1 MKKILIIGISL
12 LLITNLFGRGT
23 IVDSLSI
30 YNKIEKENI
39 NKIEFQKV
47 ITKDSIFVISDEIK
61 STINGICVT
70 GTGTLYSD
78 TSLIRIIA
86 IDIDG
91 NEYLMYESTILS
103 DEIGKIEFYKRSDEA
118 FLLEPFSSRKV
129 IIQLINAEVKIEEL
143 TYYNSTERD
152 KQKRSQ
158 LRERLKK
165 EIADKKLNAVKSYI
179 KKNKM
184 IWSAYNNS
192 HATSTYSSK
201 KKEYGEKYNTYG
213 LEYYQ
218 DGFFK
223 LPPSFSSDQFK
234 LKSATTTAFVSE
246 FDWRNR
252 HGQNWL
258 TPNKCQSG
266 CWINN
271 SINCNL
277 DQTACTNAGG
287 IYRST
292 NTCWAFAPIAA
303 VEALT
308 NLYFNQ
314 HIDYDLSEQQLVS
327 YCNTYDNLT
336 GYQTNALDAIQD
348 HGAVPESCYPY
359 IALKGDCNS
368 ACSNPQDRVSF
379 YHYSYVF
386 SEDDLKKSLISKGP
400 MPCDMGAGWDHN
412 NLFVGFGTV
421 KVGDY
426 IDFLGGNTIQSGDTN
441 IGKTYWILKDN
452 NTYTGWPYH
461 AGFIYMLDK
470 PVDAFAIDMPI
481 SSQVYDSGDIVCCD
495 NDHDG
500 YYWWGIG
507 LPKPETC
514 FLCSAAEEDGDDSN
528 PNLGPMDEY
537 GNCIQISSPYPFPDH
552 QITSTVTWQ
561 NAQTECGNVVV
572 KNGGNLTIN
581 GATINLEANANFSV
595 EVGGIFTFNSG
606 TIQ

>member
-1 MKKILIIGISL
+1 MKRIIIIGICL
-12 LLITNLFGRGT
+12 LFITNLFGRS
-23 IVDSLSI
+23 IIDSLSI
-30 YNKIEKENI
+30 YNKIEKANI
-39 NKIEFQKV
+39 IKIELRKGY
-47 ITKDSIFVISDEIK
+47 TKDSEFVISDGIK
-61 STINGICVT
+61 SSINGICVT

-86 IDIDG
+86 IDIND
-91 NEYLMYESTILS
+91 NEYLMCESTVLS
-103 DEIGKIEFYKRSDEA
+103 DEIGKKVEFSNRSDET
-118 FLLEPFSSRKV
+118 FLLEPFSLQKV
-129 IIQLINAEVKIEEL
+129 IIQLINAEVEINDL
-143 TYYNSTERD
+143 TYYNCIEKDKHKRELLRD
-152 KQKRSQ
+152 N
-158 LRERLKK
+158 LKK
-165 EIADKKLNAVKSYI
+165 EIVDKKLKIVQSYI

-184 IWSAYNNS
+184 IWAAYNNS
-192 HATSTYSSK
+192 HATSAYSSK
-201 KKEYGEKYNTYG
+201 KKVYGEKYNTFG

-223 LPPSFSSDQFK
+223 LPPSFSLDKVK
-234 LKSATTTAFVSE
+234 LKSATTTSFVSE

-271 SINCNL
+271 TINCNF
-277 DQTACTNAGG
+277 DATACTNAGG
-287 IYRST
+287 VYRSAG
-292 NTCWAFAPIAA
+292 TCWAFGPIAA

-327 YCNTYDNLT
+327 CCTTFANLT
-336 GYQTNALDAIQD
+336 GYQTDALDYIQN
-348 HGAVPESCYPY
+348 HGAVPESCYPC
-359 IALKGDCNS
+359 IALKGSCNS
-368 ACSNPQDRVSF
+368 VCSNPQDRVSF
-379 YHYSYVF
+379 LSYSYKY
-386 SEDDLKKSLISKGP
+386 SENDLKKSLIAKGP
-400 MPCDMGAGWDHN
+400 MACDMGAGWSHT
-412 NLFVGFGTV
+412 NLYVGFGTV

-426 IDFLGGNTIQSGDTN
+426 IDFTGGNTVQPGDTN

-470 PVDAFAIDMPI
+470 PDYANPIDMPI
-481 SSQVYDSGDIVCCD
+481 TSQIYSTNNIICSD

-507 LPKPETC
+507 PKPAAC
-514 FLCSAAEEDGDDSN
+514 PLCSSNQEDGDDSN

-537 GNCIQISSPYPFPDH
+537 GNCTIISSPYAFPDH
-552 QITSTVTWQ
+552 QITSTETWQ
-561 NAQTECGNVVV
+561 NTQTECGNVIV
-572 KNGGNLTIN
+572 KNGGNLSIN
-581 GATINLEANANFSV
+581 GATVNLEGYATFSV
-595 EVGGIFTFNSG
+595 EVGGTLIFNSG